1 MAVIR
6 MVHPKH
12 GMTIAQGA
20 EIEQNKLSGWTV
32 EVPKVEPVEVVE
44 VVEAVDEAYKYSP
57 PKGKPGRPAKGR

>member
-12 GMTIAQGA
+12 GMLVAQGA
-20 EIEQNKLSGWTV
+20 EIEQNKLNGWTV
-32 EVPKVEPVEVVE
+32 AVPKVEPVEVVE
-44 VVEAVDEAYKYSP
+44 AVDEVYSYSP